1 MADVELLA
9 SGKMEVTKEH
19 RLAANMVWPCYEEP
33 YSSISRYPASKGD
46 QFTYAQE
53 SGSWELQYGALD
65 KDGLMFWRPDGYQEP
80 PRPYSKTFTMPAGTA
95 WVVVSWHYGN
105 GADTPTLVK
114 IGGGC
119 LDEREG

>member
-1 MADVELLA
+1 MADMELLA
-9 SGKMEVTKEH
+9 SGKMEVVKEH
-19 RLAANMVWPCYEEP
+19 RIAANMTWPCYDQP
-33 YSSISRYPASKGD
+33 YSNIARYPAEEGY

-53 SGSWELQYGALD
+53 SGVWELQYGALD

-80 PRPYSKTFTMPAGTA
+80 RRPYSKTFTMPAGTA

-119 LDEREG
+119 VHERQG